1 MGSKSL
7 PVLKGASSFSSLKR
21 RIFISSGL
29 HLPSVSN
36 IRIRKC
42 LTASGIMASLQPPDV
57 LRLAETARIS
67 LTPGEVEE
75 LAPKIGQVVDWFGQ
89 LQTVD
94 LQSMEPFIRADS
106 GGGNQRNDAPE
117 TFENR
122 EAMIRAVP
130 AFDEPYIKV
139 PKVLNKE

>member
-1 MGSKSL
+1 MGSKAL

-29 HLPSVSN
+29 HSPSVSN

-42 LTASGIMASLQPPDV
+42 STASGIMASLQPPDV

-75 LAPKIGQVVDWFGQ
+75 LAPKIGQVWAAPDN
-89 LQTVD
+89 T
-94 LQSMEPFIRADS
+94 
-106 GGGNQRNDAPE
+106 GGVNQRNDAPE

-139 PKVLNKE
+139 PKVLNKD